1 MGASVI
7 SWGQRLALGLAVV
20 AVLSGCTPQQRAT
33 WQAHSD
39 HYWAMKRLY
48 DAEPKTIT
56 TCKPWCFLDY
66 CEYRCA
72 TY

>member
-1 MGASVI
+1 MGTAL
-7 SWGQRLALGLAVV
+7 RLVGLCS
-20 AVLSGCTPQQRAT
+20 LLMLLCLGCTAQQRAT

-66 CEYRCA
+66 CEYRCT

>member
-1 MGASVI
+1 MGTTL
-7 SWGQRLALGLAVV
+7 RLVVCGLLLLGSL
-20 AVLSGCTPQQRAT
+20 GCTARQRAL
-33 WQAHSD
+33 WQAHSNE
-39 HYWAMKRLY
+39 YWAAKRLY

-66 CEYRCA
+66 CEYRCT